1 MHELIGG
8 PSGSEHVADD
18 FVVAGSEDT
27 LVEPFRDHN
36 KNLVVFLARCSA
48 RAGDNLKYLKAWVK
62 GFYR

>member
-1 MHELIGG
+1 MHELNEGL
-8 PSGSEHVADD
+8 SGSEHVADD

-27 LVEPFRDHN
+27 PVEPFSDHN

-48 RAGDNLKYLKAWVK
+48 RAGDNLKYFKALVK